1 MGTIANLGFGNS
13 DANYILCGFSKRPRS
28 HLNRPMKYTL
38 TLGIAMLAVWYLWS
52 GHNEPHILVI
62 GGLSVMLCLWIAHR
76 MGIVDEEGAP
86 TELGISPFTTYM
98 PWLAKEIVVSN
109 IEVTKTVLS
118 PEMNLKRNMI
128 EVGAHQET
136 EIGRVILANSIT
148 LTPGTVA
155 VKMEGDRILV
165 HALSFEGAEEDL
177 SGEMGRRVCRLEG
190 SKIDVKVPDSEA
202 S

>member
-1 MGTIANLGFGNS
+1 
-13 DANYILCGFSKRPRS
+13 
-28 HLNRPMKYTL
+28 MKYTL
-38 TLGIAMLAVWYLWS
+38 TLGLAMAAVWYLWS
-52 GHNEPHILVI
+52 GHNEPHLLVI
-62 GGLSVMLCLWIAHR
+62 GGLSVLLCLWIVHR
-76 MGIVDEEGAP
+76 MGIDDEEGAP
-86 TELGISPFTTYM
+86 AELGIRPFTSYM

-128 EVGAHQET
+128 EVEARQKT
-136 EIGRVILANSIT
+136 ELGRVILANSIT

-155 VKMEGDRILV
+155 VNMEGDRILV

-190 SKIDVKVPDSEA
+190 TNVDIKVSDSEA